1 MAGGGEEEDRRGEEG
16 VKGGGEEG
24 ERGGGEAV
32 EFGGVEEGRRGER
45 RPLRQLLGDGS
56 AHSGCTM
63 YRHTRREISVLKKGE
78 REGGREG
85 ESTITFEARVDDCD
99 DRPAE
104 VAEGR
109 APEREGQE
117 HVRQVLRSIH

>member
-1 MAGGGEEEDRRGEEG
+1 MEASMAGGGEEEDRRGEEG
-16 VKGGGEEG
+16 VRGGGEEG

-63 YRHTRREISVLKKGE
+63 YRHTRREISVSKKE
-78 REGGREG
+78 REGEGGRG
-85 ESTITFEARVDDCD
+85 RVPSHL
-99 DRPAE
+99 RPGLMIVMIDLQKLQKVE
-104 VAEGR
+104 RRREKGR
-109 APEREGQE
+109 NT
-117 HVRQVLRSIH
+117 